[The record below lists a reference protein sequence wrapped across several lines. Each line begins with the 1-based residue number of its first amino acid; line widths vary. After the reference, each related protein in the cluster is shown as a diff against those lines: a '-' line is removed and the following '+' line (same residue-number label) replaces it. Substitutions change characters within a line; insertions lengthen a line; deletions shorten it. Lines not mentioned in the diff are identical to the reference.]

1 MKVEFKFDD
10 ALPHQAKAISSTVA
24 IFNGTPKRRKG
35 LYADDPSFML
45 EPRNPQITLGTRLLE
60 NLNER
65 QLTNHIFV
73 DETLANGHFAIEMET
88 GTGKTY
94 VYIRSILTLY
104 ETYGFKK
111 FMIVVPSVAIR
122 KGVEKTLQQLQSH
135 LKTLHNVDIA
145 KHSFVYDSKD
155 PRRMKTFVETH
166 DLDIC
171 VINAQAFASAKTL
184 IQKEQEQGGEILW
197 EQIKDI
203 HPIVL
208 IDEPQKVEGSKKK
221 PSKSREQLTE
231 LSPLFELKYS
241 ATHRME
247 FPFNMIY
254 SLDSFQA
261 YKDQLVKRIRVKTV
275 YGQIPKDQP
284 YVRYVK
290 FNKDLTA
297 TIELFT
303 QNQGGPIKAT
313 KHTVENG
320 ADLHELSGNL
330 SQYAGYRLAAQ
341 PHKARPLLI
350 HIGHGELELEAG
362 ASNME
367 MAQSEAKRIQ
377 IRLAIESHFEKQ
389 FELLD
394 AGLDIKTLT
403 LFFID
408 EVSKVRDDTQP
419 DNRGEYLRVFDEE
432 YERFLCREETQFKL
446 REYSYLFPQNIETK
460 QVREGYF
467 ARDKKNAVAELK
479 YNKAGTAVLT
489 KSQEDIDRGID
500 LILDKKDE
508 LITFKE
514 PLAFI
519 FSHSAL
525 REGWDNPNVFTLC
538 TLRKSNSDIAKK
550 QEIGRGLRLPVDI
563 NGNRITSE
571 AHNVLTVIA
580 NDHYDHFADTLQKDF
595 NDEMG
600 FNRDEVTLT
609 LLQNTLV
616 EAGIPTKKI
625 TAELVNALR
634 TELVRKK
641 VINAK
646 DNTLTKDANEII
658 TKIDFA
664 HETLSE
670 HTILIKKHFT
680 ELMEQKGT
688 RKIKVENGDVEPI
701 TNSECKY
708 VRDTEFKSILDHLTT
723 HLSKR
728 SLYKFELDTD
738 KFIASCIR
746 KTNEKFNGRK
756 LEFTTK
762 VESGKVGFDEAGKVT
777 TVQDNL
783 VREEATEY
791 ATTPKEFRKTDLQIV
806 DHIMYHTMMPRLAI
820 LEIVRGFY
828 NRELLNSQDILE
840 EFTKLIAKLLTRA
853 KALGVHAYEI
863 VQGYEIEQSQI
874 LEADVID
881 EELLAKQIKRVY
893 QSKIARK
900 KAIYEYYNTDSNGE
914 YDFAEQLEAN
924 DKVVLFTKLKKGGFV
939 IDTPH
944 GNYSPD
950 WAIVYKN
957 DDSHLKLYFIVETK
971 ADKDWD
977 DLSDKEQDK
986 IKCGG
991 LHFQAVSNEIKFDW
1005 VNSYKDF
1012 KRKFIDA
1019 SPVNTGTLI
1028 SE

>member
-1 MKVEFKFDD
+1 MSQNKVEFKFDD
-10 ALPHQAKAISSTVA
+10 ALPHQAKAIESTVA
-24 IFNGTPKRRKG
+24 IFDGIPKRHQG
-35 LYADDPSFML
+35 LYANSTSYML

-60 NLNER
+60 NVQQR
-65 QLTNHIFV
+65 QLGNQIFV
-73 DETLANGHFAIEMET
+73 DDTLTNGHFAIEMET

-122 KGVEKTLQQLQSH
+122 KGVEKTLEQLQNH
-135 LKTLHNVDIA
+135 LKALHNVDIA
-145 KHSFVYDSKD
+145 KHSFVYDSKNLG
-155 PRRMKTFVETH
+155 RMKTFVETH

-247 FPFNMIY
+247 FPFNMVY

-261 YKDQLVKRIRVKTV
+261 YEQQLVKRIRVKTV

-290 FNKDLTA
+290 FNRDLTA
-297 TIELFT
+297 SIEIFT
-303 QNQGGPIKAT
+303 QAQGGRIKAT
-313 KHTVENG
+313 KHRVENN
-320 ADLHELSGNL
+320 ADLHELSGYL
-330 SQYAGYRLAAQ
+330 GQYAGYRLSAQ
-341 PHKARPLLI
+341 PHKERPLLI
-350 HIGHGELELEAG
+350 NTSNAEIELEEG

-367 MAQSEAKRIQ
+367 MAQKEAKRIQ

-389 FELLD
+389 FALLD
-394 AGLDIKTLT
+394 AGHDIKTLT

-408 EVSKVRDDTQP
+408 QVSKVRDDEQP
-419 DNRGEYLRVFDEE
+419 DNRGEYLRIFDEE
-432 YERFLCREETQFKL
+432 YEAFLNKEETQFKL
-446 REYSYLFPQNIETK
+446 NEYSYLFPKGIATE

-467 ARDKKNAVAELK
+467 ARDKKNAVAELQ

-489 KSQEDIDRGID
+489 KSQDDIDRGIS
-500 LILDKKDE
+500 LILEKKDE

-595 NDEMG
+595 NEEMG
-600 FNRDEVTLT
+600 FNRDEVTQT

-616 EAGIPTKKI
+616 AAGVPLTKI
-625 TAELVNALR
+625 TPDLVNALR

-646 DNTLTKDANEII
+646 DNTLTKDANE
-658 TKIDFA
+658 KIKEINFA
-664 HETLSE
+664 HDTLSE
-670 HTILIKKHFT
+670 HEILIKKNFT
-680 ELMEQKGT
+680 ELMEKKGT
-688 RKIKVENGDVEPI
+688 RKIKVENGDLAPI
-701 TNSECKY
+701 SNNECKY
-708 VRDTEFKSILDHLTT
+708 VREADFKSILDHLSS

-728 SLYKFELDTD
+728 ALYKFELDTD
-738 KFIASCIR
+738 AFIASCIR
-746 KTNEKFNGRK
+746 NTNDLFRGRK
-756 LEFTTK
+756 LEFTTT
-762 VESGKVGFDEAGKVT
+762 VESGEVGFDEAGKFT
-777 TVQDNL
+777 TTQDNHI
-783 VREEATEY
+783 REEAVEY
-791 ATTPKEFRKTDLQIV
+791 QFVPAEFRKTDLQIV

-820 LEIVRGFY
+820 LEIVRGFH
-828 NRELLNSQDILE
+828 NRKLLNSQDILE
-840 EFTKLIAKLLTRA
+840 EFTKLISKMLTRA
-853 KALGVHAYEI
+853 KADSVHAYEV
-863 VQGYEIEQSQI
+863 VQGYEIEHSQI

-893 QSKIARK
+893 QTQSNRK
-900 KAIYEYYNTDSNGE
+900 KAVHEYYNMDSNGE
-914 YDFAEQLEAN
+914 YDFAEQLDADE
-924 DKVVLFTKLKKGGFV
+924 KVILFTKLKKGGFV

-944 GNYSPD
+944 GDYSPD
-950 WAIVYKN
+950 WAIVYKT
-957 DDSHLKLYFIVETK
+957 DDDHLKLYFIVETK

-977 DLSDKEQDK
+977 DLTQVEKDK

-991 LHFQAVSNEIKFDW
+991 LHFKAVSDEIKFDW

-1012 KRKFIDA
+1012 QRKF
-1019 SPVNTGTLI
+1019 SHTVV
-1028 SE
+1028 E